1 MYLCTKNDK
10 NSKDMRKFF
19 LRTTKKSGEATLFFQ
34 LRSKKH
40 SLSLNHVNTG
50 VKVNISKW
58 LAVQADEEAK
68 DEWKDTPEGKEVY
81 RQLRAIDEAINKL
94 LECSQGGKS
103 DVEAVIKEFNAE
115 AENNANRAKKTHE
128 KQRKTEERK
137 EILNYLR
144 YFIEGI
150 STGKILFKERR
161 IYTKGTIQNYI
172 SLEHYLRTYLNDCPH
187 LKFDEI
193 TSEMAAEFRQ
203 YLSGNNLMP
212 QTVNGLISNMRA
224 LVNQAAND
232 KLVTDF
238 SVTRHWGKAA
248 VEESETRK
256 EIYLT
261 DAEIN
266 ALSEMP
272 LTDADE
278 QAARDLFL
286 FGYAVGQRYSDYGD
300 ISKEDIIEFEG
311 HIILDRRQRKT
322 RSKVVVEIEDKRAL
336 EIIRKY
342 NKELP
347 RIEHTKF
354 NRTIKNLFARL
365 RFIVPSLGDMVTTT
379 LSGKEKTSEEYFS
392 KLIDKKN
399 RGEKMTEAEAR
410 AYLFDIEKQKIYGG
424 SGKQIYRRDT
434 KGRILKPKWT
444 LVGSHTARRSF
455 VTNQIE
461 EGSLDRSEIRNITG
475 HTSDKVLEAYIRTED
490 KEIRRA
496 IEIGSKRREARKKQ
510 SAKSVSITKAN

>member
-1 MYLCTKNDK
+1 M
-10 NSKDMRKFF
+10 
-19 LRTTKKSGEATLFFQ
+19 
-34 LRSKKH
+34 
-40 SLSLNHVNTG
+40 
-50 VKVNISKW
+50 
-58 LAVQADEEAK
+58 
-68 DEWKDTPEGKEVY
+68 
-81 RQLRAIDEAINKL
+81 
-94 LECSQGGKS
+94 
-103 DVEAVIKEFNAE
+103 
-115 AENNANRAKKTHE
+115 
-128 KQRKTEERK
+128 
-137 EILNYLR
+137 
-144 YFIEGI
+144 
-150 STGKILFKERR
+150 
-161 IYTKGTIQNYI
+161 
-172 SLEHYLRTYLNDCPH
+172 
-187 LKFDEI
+187 
-193 TSEMAAEFRQ
+193 
-203 YLSGNNLMP
+203 
-212 QTVNGLISNMRA
+212 
-224 LVNQAAND
+224 
-232 KLVTDF
+232 
-238 SVTRHWGKAA
+238 
-248 VEESETRK
+248 
-256 EIYLT
+256 
-261 DAEIN
+261 
-266 ALSEMP
+266 
-272 LTDADE
+272 
-278 QAARDLFL
+278 
-286 FGYAVGQRYSDYGD
+286 
-300 ISKEDIIEFEG
+300 
-311 HIILDRRQRKT
+311 
-322 RSKVVVEIEDKRAL
+322 EIEDKRAL

>member
-1 MYLCTKNDK
+1 
-10 NSKDMRKFF
+10 MRNYF
-19 LRTTKKSGEATLFFQ
+19 LRTTKKSGEATLFFA
-34 LRSKKH
+34 LKSAKH
-40 SLSLNHVNTG
+40 NLSLSHINTG
-50 VKVNISKW
+50 VKVNI
-58 LAVQADEEAK
+58 V
-68 DEWKDTPEGKEVY
+68 EWTSAQLSNEKLIEYSQTPQGKEVY
-81 RQLRAIDEAINKL
+81 SRLRAIEEAITSL
-94 LECSQGGKS
+94 LECADVTKA
-103 DVEAVIKEFNAE
+103 DVEAVMSDLQADAK
-115 AENNANRAKKTHE
+115 NNADRARKTHQKQKKAAE
-128 KQRKTEERK
+128 KK
-137 EILNYLR
+137 EILNYLQ
-144 YFIEGI
+144 YFIDTIKSGDK
-150 STGKILFKERR
+150 STKSGRT
-161 IYTKGTIQNYI
+161 YTRGTIQNYI
-172 SLEHYLRTYLNDCPH
+172 TLEKHLREFLADCLH

-193 TSEMAAEFRQ
+193 TGEMAAEFRQ

-212 QTVNGLISNMRA
+212 QTVNRLISNMRA

-238 SVTRHWGKAA
+238 SVTRHWGKAT

-286 FGYAVGQRYSDYGD
+286 FGYAVGQRFSDYGD